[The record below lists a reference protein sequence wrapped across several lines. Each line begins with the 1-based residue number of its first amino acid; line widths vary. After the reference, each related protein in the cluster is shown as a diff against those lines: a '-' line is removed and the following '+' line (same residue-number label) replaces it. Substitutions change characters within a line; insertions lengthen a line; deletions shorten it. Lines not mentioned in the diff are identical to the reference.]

1 MKIQNIKLV
10 GDTIVY
16 TCELTKETW
25 DDIAIS
31 KDSIN
36 SDRNIARFIQSVDE
50 NFIVLVV
57 THHAG
62 IKYIYRDRNSHKEY
76 ASITISPEKLS
87 DISSKLENGRIKP
100 YSLKEII
107 QMEID
112 EYSFPVNIEEGVW
125 LTNGYIKDNTAYF
138 ESTVE
143 QEIDKSDLT
152 YQDLEETKT
161 EIINGLK
168 ETTSWLK
175 KDQMEKEYFKVV
187 YIYKDS
193 RAKEF
198 ARITIGPEDLE

>member
-1 MKIQNIKLV
+1 
-10 GDTIVY
+10 
-16 TCELTKETW
+16 
-25 DDIAIS
+25 
-31 KDSIN
+31 
-36 SDRNIARFIQSVDE
+36 
-50 NFIVLVV
+50 
-57 THHAG
+57 
-62 IKYIYRDRNSHKEY
+62 
-76 ASITISPEKLS
+76 
-87 DISSKLENGRIKP
+87 
-100 YSLKEII
+100 
-107 QMEID
+107 MEID